1 MVFGMTAV
9 LVRLVLFAGC
19 MTGVLSTHK
28 AATLFS
34 ESAAIMEQA
43 ASVYPTTVKEKRK
56 LKTRAVMWR
65 ALYLL
70 MVALMVAFA
79 FTAAVSF
86 LLFEHSFIM
95 EVFR

>member
-1 MVFGMTAV
+1 M
-9 LVRLVLFAGC
+9 LFLGC
-19 MTGVLSTHK
+19 MVGVLSTHR

-34 ESAAIMEQA
+34 ESAAIMEHA
-43 ASVYPTTVKEKRK
+43 ASVYRTTVSEKRK

-70 MVALMVAFA
+70 MVALMIMFA

-86 LLFEHSFIM
+86 LLFEYSFLM